1 MNRFIIADPKKC
13 IGCHTCEVACVVS
26 HQQASQDNLAIDQIS
41 EQNFQPRIHVVKG
54 FSISTAVVCHQCEDT
69 PCANVC
75 PNGAIIHNKDYYYV
89 DQDKCIGC
97 KTCVLA
103 CPYGTM
109 EVVSRPVMRK
119 LTALNTIEAFKAEA
133 NKCDLCHHRA
143 EGPACVEVCPTQALV
158 CIDRD
163 ALEDM
168 VKERRRKAA
177 FETGADLLF

>member
-1 MNRFIIADPKKC
+1 
-13 IGCHTCEVACVVS
+13 
-26 HQQASQDNLAIDQIS
+26 
-41 EQNFQPRIHVVKG
+41 
-54 FSISTAVVCHQCEDT
+54 
-69 PCANVC
+69 
-75 PNGAIIHNKDYYYV
+75 
-89 DQDKCIGC
+89 
-97 KTCVLA
+97 
-103 CPYGTM
+103 M